1 MSIIWEIQKAL
12 YEKLSADATLMGI
25 ISGVYDHVPE
35 RSEFPYITI
44 GDIAASDNSRLGMQ
58 GHVVSANLNVYSRG
72 KGRKEVLAVM
82 DRVKLLVADGL
93 AADGYLL
100 PQVKLIAEESGLLG
114 DGVTYKAVLGYRLA
128 AYAI

>member
-12 YEKLSADATLMGI
+12 YEKLSADATLMGLV
-25 ISGVYDHVPE
+25 SGVYDSVPE

-44 GDIAASDNSRLGMQ
+44 GNIAASDNSKLGAV
-58 GHVVSANLNVYSRG
+58 GYIVSASLNVYSRG
-72 KGRKEVLAVM
+72 KGRKEVLAIM

-93 AADGYLL
+93 TPSGYLRA
-100 PQVKLIAEESGLLG
+100 QVKLIAEESDLLG